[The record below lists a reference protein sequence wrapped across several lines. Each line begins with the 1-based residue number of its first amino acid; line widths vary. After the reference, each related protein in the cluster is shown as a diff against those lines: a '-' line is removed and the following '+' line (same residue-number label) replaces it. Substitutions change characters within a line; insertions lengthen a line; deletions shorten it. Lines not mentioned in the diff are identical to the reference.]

1 MPRIIVLGSW
11 CMKKILGIIIFG
23 LFWCSISN
31 AHHEL
36 NQVKEPGSFGDLLVA
51 GFLVLAA
58 GFFIWL
64 FWNKK

>member
-1 MPRIIVLGSW
+1 
-11 CMKKILGIIIFG
+11 MKKFIGIVIFG

-31 AHHEL
+31 AQHKL
-36 NQVKEPGSFGDLLVA
+36 NQVKEPGSFGDMLVA
-51 GFLVLAA
+51 GFLVLAV

>member
-1 MPRIIVLGSW
+1 
-11 CMKKILGIIIFG
+11 MKKFIGIVIFG

-36 NQVKEPGSFGDLLVA
+36 RQAKETGSLGNLLVA

-64 FWNKK
+64 FRNRK